1 MLFFL
6 PQTLSDLFLYYF
18 VNHPIKNSLNF
29 RHPSRGR
36 EVAGGI
42 YPTLIPVLIL
52 ALLALEFF
60 SISFSSGII
69 ALLFT
74 SSNAFL

>member
-6 PQTLSDLFLYYF
+6 PIVNVNLFCSEFTLLSI
-18 VNHPIKNSLNF
+18 VNFFRLKLKLMIHNSYIHF
-29 RHPSRGR
+29 
-36 EVAGGI
+36 
-42 YPTLIPVLIL
+42 YTLIPVLIL
-52 ALLALEFF
+52 ALLALEFS
-60 SISFSSGII
+60 SISLSSGMI